1 MAETQTSG
9 GGSGMGVVVGILL
22 AVVLAIGAFFVF
34 GGGLLNQKKS
44 VDLNVNLPS
53 PAAPPSAPS
62 IPTPP
67 VPTPQ

>member
-9 GGSGMGVVVGILL
+9 GGAGMGVVVGILL

-34 GGGLLNQKKS
+34 GGGMLNQKKS

-53 PAAPPSAPS
+53 APSAPS
-62 IPTPP
+62 IPTPK
-67 VPTPQ
+67 

>member
-22 AVVLAIGAFFVF
+22 AVVLAIGAFLIF
-34 GGGLLNQKKS
+34 GGGLMHQKKS

-53 PAAPPSAPS
+53 APAAPA
-62 IPTPP
+62 
-67 VPTPQ
+67 VPK